1 MEKEQKKGKLFVI
14 SGPSGVG
21 KGTLLKKFLDKNE
34 NIKLSVSCTTRKPR
48 RGENE
53 GINYF
58 FLSEKMFKDSIEN
71 GEFLEWAK
79 YSDHF
84 YGTKK
89 LYVEKKLQ
97 EGKNLILEI
106 DTQGAFQVEKQIK
119 DSILIFIMPPSFKEL
134 EKRLRGRNTE
144 DESSIQKRLNFV
156 KKEIENSKY
165 FKYKIVNDKLESALK
180 QLDEIFLKEKSN

>member
-48 RGENE
+48 SGEIE